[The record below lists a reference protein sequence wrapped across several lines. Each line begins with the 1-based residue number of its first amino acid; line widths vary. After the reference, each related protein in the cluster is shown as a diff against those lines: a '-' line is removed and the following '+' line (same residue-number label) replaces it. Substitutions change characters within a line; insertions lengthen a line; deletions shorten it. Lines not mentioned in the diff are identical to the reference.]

1 MRRFRSPEARAL
13 MTIVLA
19 MDPSVRP
26 MLRRM
31 LAMGAHDIR
40 PDYMYVRRH
49 PGSSWD
55 VSYDVVDDPGA
66 WNARINAYVGVSL
79 LRDRDGGWFLNGF

>member
-1 MRRFRSPEARAL
+1 MSRFRSPEARAL
-13 MTIVLA
+13 MTVVLA

-40 PDYMYVRRH
+40 PDYMFTRQAD
-49 PGSSWD
+49 G
-55 VSYDVVDDPGA
+55 SYDRTADPGA
-66 WNARINAYVGVSL
+66 WDARINAHVGVSL